1 MGYSTPM
8 LEQCN
13 KYNSTHNVSV
23 LYKTVRNVQHHS
35 SFFST
40 LKNYLEVFSK
50 FQ

>member
-23 LYKTVRNVQHHS
+23 SDKSIWVN
-35 SFFST
+35 SFNM
-40 LKNYLEVFSK
+40 LKKSFNGYY
-50 FQ
+50 